1 MHRGIT
7 LRAPRFKEKERKRAV
22 LERCRMRE
30 RARVRE
36 KNCDG
41 MEIRE
46 RRNELSDERERK
58 RKKEGRK
65 FSRNGNLFN

>member
-1 MHRGIT
+1 
-7 LRAPRFKEKERKRAV
+7 
-22 LERCRMRE
+22 MRE

-41 MEIRE
+41 MEKRE